1 MAINRTSRTLDDL
14 IRVAQYVRMSTEHQQ
29 YSIDNQAEAIRRYA
43 EAHKMEIVK
52 TYTDSGKSGLT
63 IQNRPGLK
71 QLIDDVELGSSGYSA
86 VLVYDVSRWGR
97 FQDADESA
105 YYEYR
110 CRRANI
116 GVHYCAEPFFND
128 GSLAAALL
136 KTLKR
141 TMAAEYSRELSAK
154 VFAGQSRLTELGF
167 RQGGTAGY
175 GFRRLL
181 VDQNGKPKFVL
192 KRGEHKSIATDRVVL
207 IPGPQEEIDVVG
219 EVFRLYVTERRGPMA
234 IASIL
239 NERGIPCEE
248 GRPWTR
254 HYCWRSTCTALSVLT
269 SKVFAPPKTQLTIH
283 CLSGEAVRI

>member
-141 TMAAEYSRELSAK
+141 TMAAEVQPRTFREGLCRPIEAHRTWVSPGRDCGIWVSA
-154 VFAGQSRLTELGF
+154 TI
-167 RQGGTAGY
+167 GGS
-175 GFRRLL
+175 
-181 VDQNGKPKFVL
+181 
-192 KRGEHKSIATDRVVL
+192 E
-207 IPGPQEEIDVVG
+207 
-219 EVFRLYVTERRGPMA
+219 
-234 IASIL
+234 
-239 NERGIPCEE
+239 
-248 GRPWTR
+248 W
-254 HYCWRSTCTALSVLT
+254 
-269 SKVFAPPKTQLTIH
+269 
-283 CLSGEAVRI
+283 